1 MLIRAFIVD
10 DEAPSRRELR
20 FLLEKLPDCR
30 IVGEAC
36 GGEEA
41 LEILADLPVDVL
53 FLDIQMHDIDGLSVA
68 RSLLEQNRLPL
79 VVFATAFDA
88 YALQA
93 FEVRALDYIL
103 KPFHPERLEATWQR
117 VRDRLGQQTGLE
129 AHLTELKALLLSRE
143 PLPSAGA
150 RLNPLQNER
159 PGLSPFDSTGESF
172 GKASGEAQRGL
183 SPAWTEESD
192 ALSTAETGGSGGV
205 AGQERHRPFD
215 RVAAN
220 KEGKLL
226 LVDVADILYA
236 TVEGRKALIKVDGE
250 FLELNLTLQELEDR
264 LDADRFCRTHRAFL
278 VNLAAIREIVPW
290 FNGAYNLLLQDKSEV
305 PVSRHY
311 ARQLKDLL
319 GL

>member
-1 MLIRAFIVD
+1 MIIRAFIVD

-30 IVGEAC
+30 VVGEAD

-53 FLDIQMHDIDGLSVA
+53 FLDIQMHDLDGLSVA
-68 RSLLEQNRLPL
+68 RKLLEQNRLPL

-88 YALQA
+88 YALKA

-103 KPFHPERLEATWQR
+103 KPFDPERLEATWRR
-117 VRDRLGQQTGLE
+117 VRERLAQRTGLE
-129 AHLTELKALLLSRE
+129 EHLADLKALLLSRE
-143 PLPSAGA
+143 PVAA
-150 RLNPLQNER
+150 VQTR
-159 PGLSPFDSTGESF
+159 PDELGDGSPGGYRGKASPEPPGGLSPTWIEEPAVPPTEPG
-172 GKASGEAQRGL
+172 ASSGCAGNGI
-183 SPAWTEESD
+183 A
-192 ALSTAETGGSGGV
+192 GSGV
-205 AGQERHRPFD
+205 HERHRAFD

-226 LVDVADILYA
+226 LVDVSKILYA

-250 FLELNLTLQELEDR
+250 LLELNLTLQELEDR
-264 LDADRFCRTHRAFL
+264 LDPDRFCRTHRAFL
-278 VNLAAIREIVPW
+278 VNLSALREIVPW
-290 FNGAYNLLLQDKSEV
+290 FNGAYNLILHDKSEV